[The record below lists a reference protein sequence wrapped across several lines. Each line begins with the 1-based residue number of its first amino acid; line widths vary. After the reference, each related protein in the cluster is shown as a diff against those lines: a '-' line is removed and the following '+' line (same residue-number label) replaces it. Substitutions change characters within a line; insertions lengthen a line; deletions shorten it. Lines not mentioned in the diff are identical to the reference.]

1 MSDIHYPDAGADQST
16 PGIPEY
22 FSWINNTNEGSTE
35 KQTLINLDFFAYMKE
50 KFGMQIR
57 IYAWDAGNFDGAS
70 EGYGDLRSEK
80 FRSQYP
86 NGYKKVVERAKELGI
101 RMGLWGSPDGF
112 GDTPE
117 EEKERFDFFVHLC
130 RDYNF
135 ALFKLD
141 GVCGTLRPEK
151 ASVFAEMLKECRK
164 YSPDLIVLNH
174 RLQFY
179 EAQKYVTTFLWN
191 GDETYTDV
199 FAHNHITAMHNR
211 AYTFTRGH
219 VEGLNRLSEDHGVCL
234 SSSLDYFED
243 ELIYQAFGRNL
254 ILSPQIYGN
263 PWFLKDSEL
272 PRLARIY
279 NLHRQTAAVLVNGMV
294 LPEEMGA
301 NTVSRGNKDMR
312 FICTGNDSWEVREI
326 SIRLDESI
334 GLDNS
339 GEYAVI
345 LRHPY
350 EQYLG
355 VFAAGAVVST
365 QLLPFRATLIEIS
378 RPRMALPVITNCEYN
393 VITEDENGI
402 PKEIKIIKTQGGKLE
417 LLYKGKKSLFMT
429 SGEVDIKEKPPV
441 YLGELDT
448 IITDPEDGE
457 KLYDVA
463 AFAADNDSLEAR
475 CIKRSGESGIPEVRA
490 AREAFFSQE
499 TYRFRGCEARN
510 MFDGRPD
517 TFFDGRSRSYCG
529 SFRINGGCLRVDFGR
544 FYDADLVAITCFAP
558 DTPTFE
564 APQQIIP
571 VNCAYS
577 SSFDGFKSSMFEQ
590 VEIVD
595 NDYTETIVKDTVHT
609 LYKLKGK
616 LIRISYPV
624 PGGLRYLKIDKPMD
638 RIYDVSLYRG
648 GEKIVYDTAPHA
660 TNLFAPSS
668 SFRVR
673 VEKCGSIVLPEVTYP
688 GYIAVALNGRH
699 GDERAFCVAEVDGQL
714 YGFPRRAPDF
724 KANVW
729 EHIVCSE
736 DANYTYYL
744 DIPAEWSHKT
754 MTVRVVFANR
764 SSAAVDCRVWFC
776 PKHN

>member
-1 MSDIHYPDAGADQST
+1 MSEKFYPDAGAAQST
-16 PGIPEY
+16 PSIPQY

-70 EGYGDLRSEK
+70 EGYGDLKGEK

-86 NGYKKVVERAKELGI
+86 NGYKKIVDRAKELGI
-101 RMGLWGSPDGF
+101 RMGLWGSPDGY
-112 GDTPE
+112 GDTPQ

-135 ALFKLD
+135 AEFKLD

-174 RLQFY
+174 RLEFY
-179 EAQKYVTTFLWN
+179 EAQKYITTFLWN
-191 GDETYTDV
+191 GEETYTDV
-199 FAHNHITAMHNR
+199 HAHNRITAMHNR
-211 AYTFTRGH
+211 AYTFTRGN
-219 VEGLNRLSEDHGVCL
+219 VDGLNRLAEDHGVCL

-263 PWFLKDSEL
+263 PWFLKDCEL

-279 NLHRQTAAVLVNGMV
+279 NLHRQTADILVNGIA

-301 NTVSRGNKDMR
+301 NAVSRGNKDTR
-312 FICTGNDSWEVREI
+312 FICTGNGSWESREI

-355 VFAAGAVVST
+355 VFAAGTVINT
-365 QLLPFRATLIEIS
+365 KLLPFRAALIEIS
-378 RPRMALPVITNCEYN
+378 RPQLALPVVTNCEYN

-402 PKEIKIIKTQGGKLE
+402 PKEIKIIKTEGGKLE
-417 LLYKGKKSLFMT
+417 LLYEEKTSPFMT
-429 SGEVDIKEKPPV
+429 SEKVDIKEKPPV
-441 YLGELDT
+441 YLGKLDM
-448 IITDPEDGE
+448 IISDPEDGE
-457 KLYDVA
+457 KLYDIA

-475 CIKRSGESGIPEVRA
+475 CIKRSGESDIPEVRS
-490 AREAFFSQE
+490 ARDAFFGQE
-499 TYRFRGCEARN
+499 TYRLRGCEARN

-517 TFFDGRSRSYCG
+517 TFFDGRSRSYWG
-529 SFRINGGCLRVDFGR
+529 SFRSNGGCLRVDFGR
-544 FYDADLVAITCFAP
+544 YYNADLVTVTCFAP

-577 SSFDGFKSSMFEQ
+577 SSCDNFIYSSLQ
-590 VEIVD
+590 QTQIID
-595 NDYTETIVKDTVHT
+595 NDYTETIVRDKVHT
-609 LYKLKGK
+609 LYTLKGK
-616 LIRISYPV
+616 LIRISYLV

-638 RIYDVSLYRG
+638 RIYDISLYNGDER
-648 GEKIVYDTAPHA
+648 IAYDTAPRA

-668 SFRVR
+668 SFKVR
-673 VEKCGSIVLPEVTYP
+673 VEKRGSIVLPEVTDP

-699 GDERAFCVAEVDGQL
+699 GDEGAFCVAEIDGQL
-714 YGFPRRAPDF
+714 CGFPRRAPDF

-736 DANYTYYL
+736 DSNYTYYL

-754 MTVRVVFANR
+754 LTVRVVFANK
-764 SSAAVDCRVWFC
+764 SGAAVDCKVWFC
-776 PKHN
+776 PKHD